1 MKIRE
6 QSNPIHLQK
15 GDWMSRF
22 GNPASTALE
31 DAQAYSAALLEL
43 LGARDALAVL
53 RAMPAAL
60 ESAVE
65 GLGGA
70 ELAMPE
76 APGKW
81 SMAQVLEHL
90 SDSELVGSFRFRM
103 VLTQDRPAL
112 PGYDQDAWVS
122 RLHPPAADPR
132 AGVVRAIRR
141 FTLLREANIELFER
155 ATPADLRRV
164 GMHAERGEESLE
176 RMMKLYAGHD
186 LVHRRQLERIR
197 SAVSSK

>member
-1 MKIRE
+1 
-6 QSNPIHLQK
+6 
-15 GDWMSRF
+15 MSRF

-43 LGARDALAVL
+43 LAGRDALAVL
-53 RAMPAAL
+53 REMPAVL
-60 ESAVE
+60 RSAAE
-65 GLGGA
+65 GLSDA
-70 ELAMPE
+70 ALATPE

-81 SMAQVLEHL
+81 SVAQVLDHL

-112 PGYDQDAWVS
+112 PGYDQDAWIS
-122 RLHPPAADPR
+122 RLHPPASDHR
-132 AGVVRAIRR
+132 AGADRALRR

-176 RMMKLYAGHD
+176 HMMKLYAGHD
-186 LVHRRQLERIR
+186 LVHRRQLDRIR
-197 SAVSSK
+197 AAVSSK